1 MTDKF
6 KNLRDQ
12 IDAIDN
18 EILQLVNNRA
28 KFAQEIGH
36 LKKQTVV
43 YRPERETQV
52 LARLKHL
59 NTGPLADERI
69 TFLFTEIMSLCRAM
83 EQPMSVACLGPSGTF
98 SEEAALKRFGSTIMV
113 LACDS
118 IDEVFRKVEAGI
130 AGYGVVPAE
139 NSTEGTIGRTMDLL
153 LQTSLTVCGE
163 IRLPVHQCL
172 IAQQTKTSAID
183 KIYSHP
189 QSFSQCHEWLN
200 KNLPHLPHEKRINAS
215 SNAEAA
221 QLAAT
226 DKNSAAIASKRAAD
240 VFNLKIC
247 AENIEDDPKNTTRF
261 LLLGMQ
267 EVTPCGNDKTSLVI
281 ATNNRPGAVHD
292 LLAPLAQHD
301 VSMTRLESRP
311 SRINLWEYVFFI
323 DIEGH
328 QLDENV
334 VATIALLRQKAA
346 SLKILGSYPAA

>member
-43 YRPERETQV
+43 YRPEREAQV

-59 NTGPLADERI
+59 NTGPLADEQI

-83 EQPMSVACLGPSGTF
+83 EQPMSVACLGPSGSF
-98 SEEAALKRFGSTIMV
+98 SEEAALKRFGCTIMV

-200 KNLPHLPHEKRINAS
+200 KICPICLMKNALTPQVMQRRLNWLQPIKIPQPLPAN
-215 SNAEAA
+215 A
-221 QLAAT
+221 QLMSLT
-226 DKNSAAIASKRAAD
+226 LKSA
-240 VFNLKIC
+240 
-247 AENIEDDPKNTTRF
+247 
-261 LLLGMQ
+261 
-267 EVTPCGNDKTSLVI
+267 
-281 ATNNRPGAVHD
+281 
-292 LLAPLAQHD
+292 
-301 VSMTRLESRP
+301 
-311 SRINLWEYVFFI
+311 
-323 DIEGH
+323 
-328 QLDENV
+328 
-334 VATIALLRQKAA
+334 
-346 SLKILGSYPAA
+346 LKILKMTPKIPLVFCYLGCKR